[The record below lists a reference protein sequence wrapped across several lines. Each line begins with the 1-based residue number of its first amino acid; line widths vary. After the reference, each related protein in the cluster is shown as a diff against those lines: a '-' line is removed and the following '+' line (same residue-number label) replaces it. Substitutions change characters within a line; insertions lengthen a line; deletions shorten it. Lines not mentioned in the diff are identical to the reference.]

1 MEYIFTKKTDGIC
14 TLTLSRPKALNALN
28 IAMLKE
34 LEIVVSDI
42 EKDESIK
49 VLIITG
55 AGEKAFIAGADI
67 SEMMNFD
74 KQQAKEFSQL
84 GNGIF
89 RRIEKLGIP
98 VIAAVSGYALGGGC
112 ELCMC
117 ADIRVASEDSVFGQP
132 EAALGITPGFGG
144 TQRLSRIVGLSK
156 AKELMFTCSNIKADE
171 ALSIGLVNHVVKKE
185 ELSDVVEK
193 LAEKMAKMP
202 LIALKMC
209 KQAANEGFEQDMD
222 TAIETEEDL
231 FSDCFLTDDPKTLM
245 QAFLS
250 RSKK

>member
-1 MEYIFTKKTDGIC
+1 MKR
-14 TLTLSRPKALNALN
+14 LLLQ
-28 IAMLKE
+28 
-34 LEIVVSDI
+34 
-42 EKDESIK
+42 
-49 VLIITG
+49 
-55 AGEKAFIAGADI
+55 GADI

-144 TQRLSRIVGLSK
+144 TQRLFRV
-156 AKELMFTCSNIKADE
+156 
-171 ALSIGLVNHVVKKE
+171 
-185 ELSDVVEK
+185 
-193 LAEKMAKMP
+193 
-202 LIALKMC
+202 
-209 KQAANEGFEQDMD
+209 
-222 TAIETEEDL
+222 
-231 FSDCFLTDDPKTLM
+231 
-245 QAFLS
+245 
-250 RSKK
+250 